1 MKFNELAQLVEQ
13 VMLKEA
19 EDSASD
25 PEWASKCKGS
35 DLEIALRDAW
45 NKKDPPEK
53 KCFKTIAGFL
63 AQGLKSDG
71 LAGLAEKPDAG
82 TVSQLWSSVGGSD
95 GTAKADLNIG
105 NNYRMSMKMGTSAR
119 LFTLQKGDAR
129 GCLYAALLAGGE
141 VARGARGGF
150 TDPKINKVMNTLKN
164 LNLEMLPAAKNIIIK
179 AEKALENN
187 EAAFMSR
194 TPEQTF
200 MKQAKVYPRKPERE
214 KARKQMRSKEE
225 EDPTAGGKVEPGK
238 STRAQQIATLD
249 AIQTGQQLADFIRGP
264 FQIIQNSAREIETVF
279 LNYLSPETNP
289 GLELRFFQEALTGRA
304 KFGGSVNPKTKKL
317 KYKSEKQTANYLL
330 LTQTREDMQAAQP
343 NLDAKDSK
351 VLYELTPMNKAL
363 FKRVQSE
370 ASWRVA
376 SKTDNMKEK
385 IGNSKYYTGLNKLR
399 DTITAEIKGATEHT
413 KEFKKK
419 IAEFLPDLTEAQL
432 NELDLRALVSRVGG
446 ALKKGAIALKDK
458 LMEGFVKAVKS
469 LINFFKSKI
478 LPLVEKAAAY
488 LKKAYDAFVIG
499 GGAVLDLLNITPN
512 DYLDF
517 FEGLEEMET
526 QKIPTSVVKESQQKE
541 KKDLTKAKF
550 SYKML
555 VETIQEEIEIMEQKN
570 TLGADVNEILMG
582 YYAGGENWNIY
593 GSQAGAVQQA
603 VEQRKAQISPEEYA
617 DQDGRAREQAKAS
630 LEWAAA
636 NGFDGKLVQTWWTAR
651 PGVLAKAVETE
662 VDSKKNPTDTLYKFS
677 SDAFLGVS
685 AKSTKGKGE
694 IGFKNPGIG
703 SLGKSLGVDLVG
715 VAKPKLIDVSKK
727 LDWGDAKT
735 AVARKQYLK
744 DIGAYPMPKGSRTP
758 TPAGEPYYSAGHQV
772 LAVSRDALMKAYL
785 DMPIEDLKEHF
796 LDEWIDAKDRYPYYI
811 KVTGHGKN
819 GNYSA
824 SLMDPLNNDKLKKI
838 SSEHIELE
846 DIGLSSIGVWAG
858 EGADA
863 TKLFK
868 IRFKWESSPLT
879 SGLKLSGERF

>member
-1 MKFNELAQLVEQ
+1 MWKTSKTEV
-13 VMLKEA
+13 V
-19 EDSASD
+19 
-25 PEWASKCKGS
+25 ASKDDIMEVWGKIKRFFNTTKKGTIKS
-35 DLEIALRDAW
+35 INENYDW
-45 NKKDPPEK
+45 NKWED
-53 KCFKTIAGFL
+53 
-63 AQGLKSDG
+63 D
-71 LAGLAEKPDAG
+71 
-82 TVSQLWSSVGGSD
+82 
-95 GTAKADLNIG
+95 
-105 NNYRMSMKMGTSAR
+105 Y
-119 LFTLQKGDAR
+119 
-129 GCLYAALLAGGE
+129 
-141 VARGARGGF
+141 
-150 TDPKINKVMNTLKN
+150 
-164 LNLEMLPAAKNIIIK
+164 
-179 AEKALENN
+179 
-187 EAAFMSR
+187 
-194 TPEQTF
+194 
-200 MKQAKVYPRKPERE
+200 
-214 KARKQMRSKEE
+214 KEE
-225 EDPTAGGKVEPGK
+225 LVGTIRSLLNSPGEYNQRFKELVVE
-238 STRAQQIATLD
+238 
-249 AIQTGQQLADFIRGP
+249 
-264 FQIIQNSAREIETVF
+264 
-279 LNYLSPETNP
+279 
-289 GLELRFFQEALTGRA
+289 EALTGRRKYAGSPLAVAEYLLTPTEFKSLKKPAPDEDSSDYNELIKKFSSEVVVDARGKGGRAGASA
-304 KFGGSVNPKTKKL
+304 KEITFRLDVNP
-317 KYKSEKQTANYLL
+317 
-330 LTQTREDMQAAQP
+330 
-343 NLDAKDSK
+343 
-351 VLYELTPMNKAL
+351 
-363 FKRVQSE
+363 
-370 ASWRVA
+370 
-376 SKTDNMKEK
+376 
-385 IGNSKYYTGLNKLR
+385 G
-399 DTITAEIKGATEHT
+399 
-413 KEFKKK
+413 K
-419 IAEFLPDLTEAQL
+419 IATQVVNEIAPEGKEL
-432 NELDLRALVSRVGG
+432 NEGILSGVMNL
-446 ALKKGAIALKDK
+446 LKKGA
-458 LMEGFVKAVKS
+458 EGVVQAIDGFSNWAR
-469 LINFFKSKI
+469 NFFEKFVDLFGETIENRLNEAVDVPELAKKI
-478 LPLVEKAAAY
+478 AADPSA
-488 LKKAYDAFVIG
+488 
-499 GGAVLDLLNITPN
+499 
-512 DYLDF
+512 F
-517 FEGLEEMET
+517 FEFGEEKGGEEPPPIEENIM
-526 QKIPTSVVKESQQKE
+526 KE

-715 VAKPKLIDVSKK
+715 VAKPKLIEVSEK